1 MSYIYRI
8 DGTLL
13 KTDNIIEHMDMC
25 PIPDPC
31 PLCDI
36 IKEDNMIVSSKISEP
51 YIITKKMN
59 ETNILQVIEEY
70 IGKLSQYNPDSTKKY
85 ILYNNLI
92 DLRNFNE
99 LIKIARISYRM
110 QDNLNSDLGKLSE
123 FDKVEVIRNLLEN
136 NNIKN
141 IPSIKSIGDGFIIKV
156 NYEPIIESF
165 TSNIVENFNNYSVSG
180 SFNLVIID
188 LEVETNR
195 FNRFLLLS
203 LSEKEQIGIKNT
215 IIYNVPIEV
224 SEKNNN
230 VSPNAY
236 QKDKILETMKLFLQ
250 KIFIKPNPE
259 KYIYYTK
266 DMSSCSNASINF
278 STSERGMN
286 DREQNNVSLEDAKIT
301 ALNDIS
307 IWALEYNFSQKTAI
321 FRTLKSDGSKPPH
334 TFTSR
339 YENRDKLRI
348 DNRNNYQYTC
358 SEGGSFQIYS
368 HDTLSD
374 SQKLLIKNQYPGKQ
388 PSYYACMQDCSG
400 SCDQLD
406 QKSFLAGDWDT
417 YLKKD
422 IILEHQEYQ
431 RYPLSSEKNTAP
443 AGNSISVEGGNCQNT
458 KTLSDAVTLCND
470 TIGCE
475 SFFRYLPGSTGGQS
489 DGSMRTCFK
498 GYAYL
503 ESDLNKLDPNTNF
516 KGDVYVKKKKKQI
529 TILDEKSNDIENLRY
544 GDFITIN
551 SKYPTDCGDDCTR
564 EYQAYLDIFGGNKDN
579 QPGFG
584 IQTSQVNDRS
594 GGGSSF
600 EIVGKGLGKNGSV
613 MNNDIIYLV
622 SRASVNSED
631 RSYNGGNLSIYEP
644 QGSSD
649 NPSNS
654 TCKSV
659 DYGVGTKWQTT
670 SQPNE
675 TSEWIIR
682 LVGDSKIQPIK
693 NNSIVNFIN
702 PKTNAILATCNWKVE
717 GKQLGVVART
727 DDGRVMSSSDL
738 MWKLERTNKVRD
750 RYVSHQLKTN
760 NPSVCGIEGKIGTM
774 EFWGWLN
781 TNDNKIQWEGMKNLS
796 GDFSCKG
803 NWWRSSN
810 KGSTSNIT
818 TADNWNDEWL
828 GKTGGGIQASAWGK
842 LLPITKKELDERV
855 KCVGQDNENTPYY
868 YNDLYNPGC
877 CDGKKPFT
885 FNGVNYCNPKPSVLP
900 EAPFGYETINKNVK
914 CSNWANSWV
923 DSTSEPQFGADTV
936 DKCADACDRNS
947 KCNEFY
953 FHPVSKN
960 CYLANGFCSD
970 TPSDQIHFKS
980 LKTVKE
986 SYCYSNTNAAR
997 FIKENIDKI
1006 EYKEIETNQLIYDI
1020 QRNKKLT
1027 LRKFNKYSKTHEF
1040 GEIID
1045 IIIGYRF
1052 RVNNISF
1059 DIYDLKLDDYKIYRF
1074 LFV

>member
-13 KTDNIIEHMDMC
+13 KTNNIIEHMDMC
-25 PIPDPC
+25 PVPDPC
-31 PLCDI
+31 PLCDVV
-36 IKEDNMIVSSKISEP
+36 KEDNMILSSKISEP

-59 ETNILQVIEEY
+59 ETNILQVVEEY
-70 IGKLSQYNPDSTKKY
+70 ISKLSQYNPDSTKKY

-99 LIKIARISYRM
+99 LTKIARISYSM
-110 QDNLNSDLGKLSE
+110 QDNLNSDLSKLSE

-141 IPSIKSIGDGFIIKV
+141 IPTIKSIGDGFIIKV
-156 NYEPIIESF
+156 SYEPITESF
-165 TSNIVENFNNYSVSG
+165 TSNIIENFNNYSASG
-180 SFNLVIID
+180 SFNLIIID

-203 LSEKEQIGIKNT
+203 LSEKEQIGIKNAL
-215 IIYNVPIEV
+215 IYNVPIEV

-230 VSPNAY
+230 VSPNTY

-266 DMSSCSNASINF
+266 DMSSCPNASINF
-278 STSERGMN
+278 STVERGMN
-286 DREQNNVSLEDAKIT
+286 DREQSNVSLEDAKIT

-307 IWALEYNFSQKTAI
+307 IWALEYNLNQKKAI

-339 YENRDKLRI
+339 YAINEMI
-348 DNRNNYQYTC
+348 DDRNNYQYTC
-358 SEGGSFQIYS
+358 SEGGSYQIYS

-374 SQKLLIKNQYPGKQ
+374 SQKILVRNQYPGKQ
-388 PSYYACMQDCSG
+388 PSYYACMQGCSG
-400 SCDQLD
+400 SCDQVD
-406 QKSFLAGDWDT
+406 KKSFLAGDWDT

-422 IILEHQEYQ
+422 IILEHPEYQ
-431 RYPLSSEKNTAP
+431 RFPLYGEKNTASI
-443 AGNSISVEGGNCQNT
+443 GNTINVEGGNCQNT
-458 KTLSDAVTLCND
+458 NTLSDAVTLCND

-475 SFFRYLPGSTGGQS
+475 SFFRYLPGSTGAQS

-503 ESDLNKLDPNTNF
+503 ESDLEKLNPNTTY
-516 KGDVYVKKKKKQI
+516 KGDMYVKKKKKQI

-551 SKYPTDCGDDCTR
+551 NKYPTDCGDDCTR
-564 EYQAYLDIFGGNKDN
+564 EYQAYLDIFGSNKDN

-584 IQTSQVNDRS
+584 IQTSQVNDES
-594 GGGSSF
+594 GGGSCF

-613 MNNDIIYLV
+613 MNNDIVYLV
-622 SRASVNSED
+622 SRGTFNSED

-644 QGSSD
+644 QGSSN

-654 TCKSV
+654 TCNSA
-659 DYGVGTKWQTT
+659 DYGVGTKWQTN

-675 TSEWIIR
+675 TSEWMIR
-682 LVGDSKIQPIK
+682 LVEDSNPQPIK

-717 GKQLGVVART
+717 GKRLGVVART

-738 MWKLERTNKVRD
+738 MWKLERTNKTRD

-760 NPSVCGIEGKIGTM
+760 KPAVCGIEGKIGTM

-818 TADNWNDEWL
+818 TADNWNDEFL
-828 GKTGGGIQASAWGK
+828 GKTGGGIPASAWGK
-842 LLPITKKELDERV
+842 LLPVTKKELDERV

-885 FNGVNYCNPKPSVLP
+885 FNGVNYCNPKPSALP

-914 CSNWANSWV
+914 CSNWDSSWV
-923 DSTSEPQFGADTV
+923 DSASESQFGADTF

-953 FHPVSKN
+953 FHPVAKN
-960 CYLANGFCSD
+960 CYLANGFCID

-980 LKTVKE
+980 LKSVKE
-986 SYCYSNTNAAR
+986 SHCYSNNNAAR
-997 FIKENIDKI
+997 FIKENIDKL
-1006 EYKEIETNQLIYDI
+1006 EYNEIETNKLIYEI
-1020 QRNKKLT
+1020 QRNKGII
-1027 LRKFNKYSKTHEF
+1027 LRKFNKYSKSHEF